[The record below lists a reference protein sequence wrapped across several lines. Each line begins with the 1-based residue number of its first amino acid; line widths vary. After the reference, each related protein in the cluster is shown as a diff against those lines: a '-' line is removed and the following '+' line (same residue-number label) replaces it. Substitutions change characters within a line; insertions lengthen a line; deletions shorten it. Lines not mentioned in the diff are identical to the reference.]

1 MKGVTRVTASLLAAA
16 MTAGLGTTA
25 VFAADDA
32 TTGSTGINI
41 GNVDTTAPAPETTHT
56 NTLTV
61 SDKDGNLL
69 ASTDAYER
77 NYYSFADR
85 KVEEKPAAAVTVRQ
99 LNLAVGATKKLTA
112 AVDADSAKA
121 GNTVVWSYADVDK
134 DGKINSS
141 DVVKEQFT
149 GDGVDGK
156 NVTVTSTAPETDVV
170 TLGSDGTLTATKP
183 GKAIVY
189 AVASDYVKEN
199 KDDKDKV
206 TTITGEAQYVK
217 FEINVVEPNGVTAN
231 FEGHDTVFVDS
242 ELEGIFNKAA
252 EKVTEDDFTKVLEA
266 RTAAPTAAQLKYEGS
281 QRVAHVA
288 TGDALNVEYDLTDV
302 ANGGHDADTNTV
314 SVKTLNPRYITTS
327 GLTATVTGSAPK
339 DGVGL
344 VYAEYAYDYA
354 DKAMTDLSKTSNYL
368 FTVEH
373 QGVKVYRVYNPNT
386 GEHLYTI
393 DEKEAKY
400 LPTIGWISEGV
411 GWYAPETSKAPVT
424 RMFNPNNGGEH
435 VYTTD
440 AKEVAALEKA
450 GWKNEGT
457 KFYSAT
463 SKYFPLYRQYNP
475 NAIANNHNYTGNI
488 YERTVLVSLGWKD
501 EGVKLYAT
509 ELDADTIKAASD
521 NVAREDD

>member
-149 GDGVDGK
+149 GDGVDRT

-231 FEGHDTVFVDS
+231 FE
-242 ELEGIFNKAA
+242 
-252 EKVTEDDFTKVLEA
+252 
-266 RTAAPTAAQLKYEGS
+266 
-281 QRVAHVA
+281 
-288 TGDALNVEYDLTDV
+288 
-302 ANGGHDADTNTV
+302 
-314 SVKTLNPRYITTS
+314 
-327 GLTATVTGSAPK
+327 
-339 DGVGL
+339 
-344 VYAEYAYDYA
+344 
-354 DKAMTDLSKTSNYL
+354 
-368 FTVEH
+368 
-373 QGVKVYRVYNPNT
+373 
-386 GEHLYTI
+386 
-393 DEKEAKY
+393 
-400 LPTIGWISEGV
+400 
-411 GWYAPETSKAPVT
+411 
-424 RMFNPNNGGEH
+424 
-435 VYTTD
+435 
-440 AKEVAALEKA
+440 
-450 GWKNEGT
+450 
-457 KFYSAT
+457 
-463 SKYFPLYRQYNP
+463 
-475 NAIANNHNYTGNI
+475 
-488 YERTVLVSLGWKD
+488 
-501 EGVKLYAT
+501 
-509 ELDADTIKAASD
+509 
-521 NVAREDD
+521 